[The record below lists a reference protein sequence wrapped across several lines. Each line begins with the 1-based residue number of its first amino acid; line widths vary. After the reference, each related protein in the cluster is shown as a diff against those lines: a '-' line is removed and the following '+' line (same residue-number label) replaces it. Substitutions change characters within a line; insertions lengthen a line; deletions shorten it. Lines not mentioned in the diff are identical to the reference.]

1 MPGIRKVAYRINIC
15 LYSMRNIPMRKFQI
29 CAITLAA
36 SLLWSVPSWSHAKLQ
51 SSVPAANSQLAHAP
65 PTLTLNFSEEAQL
78 AVLKL
83 TSLGTAVPVA
93 LDRGAKPSSAI
104 VVSLPALKPGKYE
117 VQWSAIASDD
127 GHITKGSFSFTVL
140 GS

>member
-1 MPGIRKVAYRINIC
+1 MN
-15 LYSMRNIPMRKFQI
+15 KF
-29 CAITLAA
+29 AALNLALA
-36 SLLWSVPSWSHAKLQ
+36 VSLLGSVPCFSHAKLQ
-51 SSVPAANSQLAHAP
+51 SSVPAANAQLAHAP

-83 TSLGTAVPVA
+83 ISSGTIVPVTV
-93 LDRGAKPSSAI
+93 DRGAKPSSA
-104 VVSLPALKPGKYE
+104 VVVALPALKSGKYE
-117 VQWSAIASDD
+117 VEWSAIASDD